1 MVINAARW
9 TARGYKA
16 EHEQFGKCIE
26 RLKYRVKPD
35 PAAFLVNMC
44 NAYYKQLVPPGMGT
58 LRVHCFYQPS
68 FPRPLVWQVLT
79 ASAEKKN
86 KGSYKDNLKMCQQIW
101 SDYGTWHG
109 HGDGTL
115 NYNICKTWRRMSKN
129 HQCGWTTCRLQLGQ

>member
-58 LRVHCFYQPS
+58 HS
-68 FPRPLVWQVLT
+68 GTSSTSPLSPGLW
-79 ASAEKKN
+79 
-86 KGSYKDNLKMCQQIW
+86 
-101 SDYGTWHG
+101 
-109 HGDGTL
+109 
-115 NYNICKTWRRMSKN
+115 
-129 HQCGWTTCRLQLGQ
+129 CGKY